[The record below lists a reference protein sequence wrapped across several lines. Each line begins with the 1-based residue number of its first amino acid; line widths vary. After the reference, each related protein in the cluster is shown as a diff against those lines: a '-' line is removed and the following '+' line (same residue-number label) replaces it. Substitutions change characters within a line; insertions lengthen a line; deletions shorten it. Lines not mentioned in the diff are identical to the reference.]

1 MKVFFLMACILF
13 SLASFSQPNKKTSQ
27 QQPSSQPDINKMIED
42 AMKNENMSEA
52 DKEQMRKMMQ
62 NMMPAMNNVN
72 SKTADYPEFSN
83 NIQLIPKKDPVRIA
97 IAKKILTKTDAGAY
111 ANNLFTKIITK
122 GDPAEMAIVKK
133 ITAQTSKPTDLS
145 NAAVL
150 AMLQGHPQAALALTI
165 KAASSD
171 PSDPNLQNNMAALLT
186 NYGYPEQAMPVLR
199 KLKTEV
205 PANSTVLNNIGHAW
219 LGLGELDSAKRY
231 FSAAIRINPNHHEA
245 ETGEGLIEESKGDHT
260 KAGKL
265 YEEAMEHSVNPFTDQ
280 LLKNYKGNGKTTLD
294 FDKIKRNIAIYEY
307 FPKDWM
313 KTPPALS
320 NNVKNRNQD
329 LAIKNGYLT
338 MIREMGDRI
347 QDMTKLLGSELDDLT
362 KKGEEQFVT
371 EMMNTSLKGLSFM
384 SKPATLVIGVLS
396 AYTAKW
402 HKDYNDTLM
411 KLMEWKTK
419 LVKERDARIDAINKQ
434 IYSNNGPPCV
444 QFKEE
449 LDGIENKFM
458 QTVNTRF
465 RELLIRKAEE
475 YRQWLNAYC
484 TWNWY
489 VAGNIKN
496 VILMQDVS
504 FTQYLA
510 EMYTQVVTAMEVRDE
525 HCDSHPENYEEKID
539 PPAIP
544 NFTCPAVVSIP
555 AGPEWQDL
563 VAASMDFNKNSFG
576 ISKTDQPVPN
586 TSISYGAE
594 KEIAE
599 PGQAPSIKTAN
610 GSITPSIPDDELVPL
625 SKIPTEELTPLTKI
639 PLDDLV
645 PLNDYS
651 KWRKDEK
658 NRLIKELMKN
668 MMSADCKGV
677 RNTKD
682 ILREELAKKI
692 KELKEQGEMKK
703 IDEQIR
709 EFKENRP
716 KELVDD
722 ALWAYRN
729 FINDNNP
736 AHFKQNMKEM
746 TDLFE
751 KIAKYYPD
759 RVQDVED
766 GMRIMNE
773 LHDKI
778 MRAKMGTHLYDELA
792 ENGFQPSISSG
803 LQSPETFHLPKNLF
817 Q

>member
-1 MKVFFLMACILF
+1 MRTPFLIIAFLLSTGIV
-13 SLASFSQPNKKTSQ
+13 SAQPNKKPV
-27 QQPSSQPDINKMIED
+27 QQPASQPDINKLMEE

-52 DKEQMRKMMQ
+52 EKEQMRKMMQ
-62 NMMPAMNNVN
+62 GMMPALNQVN

-83 NIQLIPKKDPVRIA
+83 NTQLIPKKDPARIA
-97 IAKKILTKTDAGAY
+97 IAKKILSKTDAGTY
-111 ANNLFTKIITK
+111 ANTLFTKIITK

-145 NAAVL
+145 NAGVL
-150 AMLQGHPQAALALTI
+150 SMLQGHPQAALALSI
-165 KAASSD
+165 KAAASD
-171 PSDPNLQNNMAALLT
+171 PADPNLQNNMAALLI

-199 KLKTEV
+199 KLKSEV
-205 PANSTVLNNIGHAW
+205 PANSTLLNNIGYAW
-219 LGLGELDSAKRY
+219 LGLGEMDSAQKYLR
-231 FSAAIRINPNHHEA
+231 AAIRINPNHHEA
-245 ETGEGLIEESKGDHT
+245 KAGAGLVEESKGDHT
-260 KAGKL
+260 KAGKS
-265 YEEAMEHSVNPFTDQ
+265 YEDAMELSVNPFTDQ
-280 LLKNYKGNGKTTLD
+280 LLKNNKGNGKTTLD
-294 FDKIKRNIAIYEY
+294 FQKIKKNIAIYEY
-307 FPKDWM
+307 FPKEWM
-313 KTPPALS
+313 KVPPALS

-329 LAIKNGYLT
+329 LAIKKGYLT

-347 QDMTKLLGSELDDLT
+347 EDMTKLLGAELDDLT
-362 KKGEEQFVT
+362 KKSEEQFVT

-384 SKPATLVIGVLS
+384 SRPATMVIGVLG

-402 HKDYNDTLM
+402 HQDYSDTLL
-411 KLMEWKTK
+411 KLMEWKAK
-419 LVKERDARIDAINKQ
+419 LVMERDAKIDAINKQ
-434 IYSNNGPPCV
+434 IYTNNGPPCEH
-444 QFKEE
+444 FKEE
-449 LDGIENKFM
+449 LDGIENEFM
-458 QTVNTRF
+458 QTVNTKL

-525 HCDSHPENYEEKID
+525 HCDSHPEDNEEKID
-539 PPAIP
+539 APEVP

-586 TSISYGAE
+586 TSIAYGAE

-625 SKIPTEELTPLTKI
+625 SKIPADELTPLSKI
-639 PLDDLV
+639 PLEDLV
-645 PLNDYS
+645 PLGDFS
-651 KWRKDEK
+651 QWRKDEK
-658 NRLIKELMKN
+658 NRLINELMKN
-668 MMSADCKGV
+668 MMTADCKGV
-677 RNTKD
+677 RNSKD
-682 ILREELAKKI
+682 ILREEIARRK
-692 KELKEQGEMKK
+692 KELKEQEEMKK
-703 IDEQIR
+703 IDALIK
-709 EFKENRP
+709 EFQENRP

-736 AHFKQNMKEM
+736 AHFKENMKKM
-746 TDLFE
+746 TDLFD

-759 RVQDVED
+759 KLQEVED
-766 GMRIMNE
+766 GMRIMSE
-773 LHDKI
+773 IRDKI
-778 MRAKMGTHLYDELA
+778 MRQKMGTHLYDELA

-803 LQSPETFHLPKNLF
+803 LQAPETFHLPKTLF